1 MSATAALVAEY
12 RRRGHLTVRR
22 LFGALVDDDD
32 AFVATS

>member
-12 RRRGHLTVRR
+12 RRRGHVTVPI